1 MAERYFDREE
11 AEGLLPLI
19 KGKLSQAL
27 ELRRAIASLDE
38 ELTQASTRIMLQ
50 GGTLPPYKELVLKK
64 AEREQRNES
73 LEDAINKIQE
83 TGCVVKDLE
92 MGLVDFP
99 ALIHGEEAYLCW
111 KLGEVRIGF
120 WHGLNEGFAGRKPLE
135 DTAPGGSGPSRIH

>member
-1 MAERYFDREE
+1 MAERYFDRDE

-27 ELRRAIASLDE
+27 EQRRAITSLDE
-38 ELTQASTRIMLQ
+38 ELAQASARIMLQ

-64 AEREQRNES
+64 ADRNRRNES
-73 LEDAINKIQE
+73 LEEAVNKIQE

-99 ALIHGEEAYLCW
+99 ALINGEEAYLCW
-111 KLGEVRIGF
+111 KLGEERIGF
-120 WHGLNEGFAGRKPLE
+120 WHGINEGFAGRKPLE
-135 DTAPGGSGPSRIH
+135 DRPSRGPGGSRIH